1 MDSRQKLHLI
11 TLKLQDSVAQ
21 TKLAEKSICL
31 AWYSLSSFARKKEHL
46 IYDLWSKVKTG
57 SKTPR
62 RLSKTKGKLNTKILR
77 CSNVCCNRGDI
88 QFPSRFSTYDIT
100 VNSFWD
106 RCKLLCKLLATPRLY
121 FYNIYVSI
129 LYTPLVSKLNTSVQN
144 VSAAEIKYVVCN
156 LVIRD
161 KY

>member
-62 RLSKTKGKLNTKILR
+62 RLSKTKVILNLEMIDPNLESQITGILAAH
-77 CSNVCCNRGDI
+77 NLCNI
-88 QFPSRFSTYDIT
+88 
-100 VNSFWD
+100 W
-106 RCKLLCKLLATPRLY
+106 
-121 FYNIYVSI
+121 
-129 LYTPLVSKLNTSVQN
+129 
-144 VSAAEIKYVVCN
+144 
-156 LVIRD
+156 
-161 KY
+161 